1 MAETVHSTDGTTIVY
16 ETAGSGPP
24 LILVGGA
31 LNTRQSP
38 GGLVPLLAA
47 DFTVVV
53 YDRRGRGES
62 TDMPPYAVERE
73 IEDLSALVAAVG
85 GSAGVYGHSSG
96 GILALEAAAAGVGI
110 SRLAVYEPPYFTT
123 EGGDEPWQ
131 IFVDKVQALVDEGN
145 ADLAVEKFIR
155 HTGTDFDAGMKQSP
169 WWPALVALA
178 STLRYDLT
186 LTGDSVVPVQRLGRI
201 SAPTL
206 ALYGGASA
214 AWAQASASA
223 VATAVQNGRQDVIDG
238 QQHAVA
244 PEMVA
249 PALVEYLR

>member
-1 MAETVHSTDGTTIVY
+1 MAENVKSTDGTTIAY
-16 ETAGSGPP
+16 EMAGSGPT

-38 GGLVPLLAA
+38 GGMVPLLAD
-47 DFTVVV
+47 DFTVVT

-62 TDMPPYAVERE
+62 TNTPPYAVERE
-73 IEDLSALVAAVG
+73 VEDFGALVAAVG
-85 GSAGVYGHSSG
+85 GVAGVYGHSSG

-110 SRLAVYEPPYFTT
+110 SRLAVYEPPYLTT
-123 EGGDEPWQ
+123 EGGDELWQ
-131 IFVDKVQALVDEGN
+131 VFVDKIQALVDEGN
-145 ADLAVEKFIR
+145 SDLAVEEFIR
-155 HTGTDFDAGMKQSP
+155 HTGADFDAGMKQSP
-169 WWPALVALA
+169 WWPSLVALA
-178 STLRYDLT
+178 PTLPYDLR
-186 LTGDSVVPVQRLGRI
+186 LAGDNNVPVQRLDRI

-223 VATAVQNGRQDVIDG
+223 VAIAVQNGRQDVIEG
-238 QQHAVA
+238 QDHAVE

-249 PALVEYLR
+249 PALLEFFR